1 MAVLLDPDYTDERG
15 NAVALTETPVDAL
28 EDSLSINVQRGEE
41 AVVSPAPDFFVL
53 RKPAQEERSA
63 ARSAGRVRSANP
75 QAEWLRRM
83 RSGRDV
89 DGYPRRITPR
99 SAMFSTTPSDI

>member
-1 MAVLLDPDYTDERG
+1 MAITANLF
-15 NAVALTETPVDAL
+15 DAL
-28 EDSLSINVQRGEE
+28 EDGFSINVQRGEE

>member
-1 MAVLLDPDYTDERG
+1 MAVLLDLACSDERG
-15 NAVALTETPVDAL
+15 NAAAITANPFDAP
-28 EDSLSINVQRGEE
+28 EDSLSINVQRGEQ
-41 AVVSPAPDFFVL
+41 AVVSTALDSFVL

-89 DGYPRRITPR
+89 DGYPTR
-99 SAMFSTTPSDI
+99 SNRKTRDVQ